1 LGVLAFF
8 KYTAFF
14 AQEAHWLIGWPDASL
29 LSSAHSI
36 ILPVGI
42 SFYTFQSLSYT
53 IDVYRKE
60 LRPTPHLSHFLAYLS
75 LFPQLVAG
83 PIVRAGELLPQLEKP
98 GDYDERGRLE
108 GLELIA
114 LGFFKKCVIADNLAP
129 TVDRLFAAGAFGPQ
143 DGALAWFAAA
153 LFAVQIFCD
162 FSGYSDI
169 ACGIARWLGYRFPQN
184 FNRPY
189 TAFGLRDFWSR
200 WHITLSTW
208 FRDYVYRP
216 LGGSRVPKD
225 RAHLNLWITLLAS
238 GLWHGANLTFLA
250 WGALHAALLSIEH
263 ISRWPSRLASKP
275 IGKMIGVGITL
286 LLVTWSWVF
295 FRADNLP
302 QAYALTRAMFS
313 APIGGLASVP
323 AFLSAPTCVALL
335 AFTLLAVGVR
345 LPANWLA
352 KPQLRA
358 FAIVSALTAA
368 VYLRGSG
375 NAFIYF
381 QF

>member
-1 LGVLAFF
+1 
-8 KYTAFF
+8 
-14 AQEAHWLIGWPDASL
+14 
-29 LSSAHSI
+29 
-36 ILPVGI
+36 
-42 SFYTFQSLSYT
+42 
-53 IDVYRKE
+53 
-60 LRPTPHLSHFLAYLS
+60 
-75 LFPQLVAG
+75 
-83 PIVRAGELLPQLEKP
+83 
-98 GDYDERGRLE
+98 
-108 GLELIA
+108 
-114 LGFFKKCVIADNLAP
+114 
-129 TVDRLFAAGAFGPQ
+129 VDRLFAGGAFGPQ

-335 AFTLLAVGVR
+335 AFTLLAAGVR